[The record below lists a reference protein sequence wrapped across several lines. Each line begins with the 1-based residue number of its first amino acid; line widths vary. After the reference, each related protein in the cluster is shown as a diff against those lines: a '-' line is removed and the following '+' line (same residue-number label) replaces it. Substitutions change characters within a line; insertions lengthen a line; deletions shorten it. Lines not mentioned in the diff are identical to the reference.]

1 VRTCTENG
9 LSPSERRDT
18 VNHVLALQ
26 GLPEIAHRICRDI
39 LHRRSIWP
47 VELVDGE
54 ILIVAEG
61 VELRVGEEAGMVD
74 GATMVEY
81 LDQGIVFV
89 CLRGVVDVDEAV
101 GASGKKR
108 SV

>member
-108 SV
+108 LV

>member
-1 VRTCTENG
+1 M
-9 LSPSERRDT
+9 
-18 VNHVLALQ
+18 
-26 GLPEIAHRICRDI
+26 
-39 LHRRSIWP
+39 
-47 VELVDGE
+47 
-54 ILIVAEG
+54 AEG

-108 SV
+108 LV